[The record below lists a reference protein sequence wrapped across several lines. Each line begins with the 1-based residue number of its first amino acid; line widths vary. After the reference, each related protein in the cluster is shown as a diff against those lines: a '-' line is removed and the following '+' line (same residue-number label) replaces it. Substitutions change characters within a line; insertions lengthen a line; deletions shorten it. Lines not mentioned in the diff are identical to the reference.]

1 MKTIYVKLLFVLVMI
16 LCIHLFQY
24 KDQLFHVETDFSQK
38 KEKTQYIVQ
47 VKTKTKTLKVKLDDY
62 LVGVIAGEMPASF
75 ELEALKAQ
83 AVASRTFVLSRK
95 LKVDNTTQS
104 QVYLTDEQMK
114 KNWGKQYQK
123 NKEKIKR
130 AVKETNNEVMTYN
143 GEYISALFFSSSNGK
158 TVNSE
163 DYFSGKVAYLK
174 AVDSH
179 WDLTIDPTNLRK
191 KTFTK
196 SQISNIFHINSPEIK
211 ITSYTSSGYVKKVI
225 INKKEYS
232 GREVREKLNLASSCF
247 QIQLTSKGYT
257 FITKGNGHGVGMSQ
271 YGAQAMA
278 KEKKT
283 YKDILSH
290 YYKNI
295 KIKSI

>member
-16 LCIHLFQY
+16 LCIHLLQY

-196 SQISNIFHINSPEIK
+196 SQMSNIFHINSPEIR

>member
-47 VKTKTKTLKVKLDDY
+47 VKTKTKTLKVKLDNY

-196 SQISNIFHINSPEIK
+196 SQISNIFHINSPEIR

>member
-196 SQISNIFHINSPEIK
+196 SQISNIFHINSPEIR

>member
-16 LCIHLFQY
+16 LCIHLLQY

-114 KNWGKQYQK
+114 KNCGKQYQK

-143 GEYISALFFSSSNGK
+143 GEYISTLFFSSSNGK

-196 SQISNIFHINSPEIK
+196 SQISNIFHINSPEIR

-232 GREVREKLNLASSCF
+232 GREVREKLNL
-247 QIQLTSKGYT
+247 
-257 FITKGNGHGVGMSQ
+257 
-271 YGAQAMA
+271 
-278 KEKKT
+278 E
-283 YKDILSH
+283 
-290 YYKNI
+290 
-295 KIKSI
+295 

>member
-16 LCIHLFQY
+16 LCIHLLQY

-196 SQISNIFHINSPEIK
+196 SQISNIFHINSPEIR

>member
-83 AVASRTFVLSRK
+83 AVASRTFVLSRN

-196 SQISNIFHINSPEIK
+196 SQISNIFHINSPEIR